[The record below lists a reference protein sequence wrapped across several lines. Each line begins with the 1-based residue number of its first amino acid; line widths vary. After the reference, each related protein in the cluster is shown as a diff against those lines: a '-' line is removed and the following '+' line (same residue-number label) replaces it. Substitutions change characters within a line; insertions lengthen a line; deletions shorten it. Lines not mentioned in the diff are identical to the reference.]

1 MGGEKPPQTPAPPKT
16 NGKIPS
22 RWVGKGNKRIGTR
35 RIDEHAPGGVIGQ
48 GVPCLRFLLL
58 CRSPL
63 RFTEDFLSAQIP
75 SLFPQAFSRIADELP
90 PRSVGVN
97 FQVGVGTSSTI
108 TPLLLIL
115 LSRSIGVI
123 CLTPRFSRQV

>member
-1 MGGEKPPQTPAPPKT
+1 MGGGKPPQTPTPPKT
-16 NGKIPS
+16 KRGEYL
-22 RWVGKGNKRIGTR
+22 RGGLAKGINDGTR

-48 GVPCLRFLLL
+48 GVPCLHFLLL
-58 CRSPL
+58 CRPPL

-75 SLFPQAFSRIADELP
+75 SLLPQAFSRIADELP

-97 FQVGVGTSSTI
+97 SHVGVGTSSAI
-108 TPLLLIL
+108 TPLLFIL
-115 LSRSIGVI
+115 LSRSIGVV